1 MTYYFSRDATFLT
14 QKEEEMAPLAS
25 IAPMEPTNSHSCK
38 PTAVAIGCSR
48 CSTTEPLASSALYCK
63 PTVWSYGRLNVPG
76 AIPVYISS
84 LGRSFHQAHLARKLH
99 KQLWI

>member
-1 MTYYFSRDATFLT
+1 
-14 QKEEEMAPLAS
+14 MAPLAS
-25 IAPMEPTNSHSCK
+25 IAPMEPTNSTCCK
-38 PTAVAIGCSR
+38 STMVELER